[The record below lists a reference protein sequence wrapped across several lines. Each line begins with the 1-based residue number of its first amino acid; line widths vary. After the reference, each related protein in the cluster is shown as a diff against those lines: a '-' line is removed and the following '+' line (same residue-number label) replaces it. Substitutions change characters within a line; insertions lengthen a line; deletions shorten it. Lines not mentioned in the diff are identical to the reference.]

1 MKEYGNIHKENE
13 MRKKI
18 KRIEKKIKFSEIG
31 ENAQFLI
38 LYLITL
44 FFGGGGGERF
54 LYVKSVFL
62 FS

>member
-31 ENAQFLI
+31 KTHNF
-38 LYLITL
+38 
-44 FFGGGGGERF
+44 
-54 LYVKSVFL
+54 
-62 FS
+62 